1 MSLSKSSIVMSIEEN
16 EFKKLC
22 PGFEP
27 LMTTIP
33 AEPGRRIIAIGD
45 THGDWKITIRALLLA
60 KVIRID
66 SKGEP
71 HWAAEPKNTIVV
83 QLGDQVDRCRP
94 GVYPCSSATATENDE
109 ASDIRILYLFTHLDK
124 EARRVGGAVYS
135 LLGNHELM
143 NVNGDIRYA
152 SRANLDSA
160 AAKLGIKNGE
170 EARRKEFA
178 PGGKIAKM
186 MACTRSSIIIIGETI
201 FAHAGVVPALF
212 NHLPTGDNRDH
223 GIYWFNTQIRKWLL
237 GQINDSNVETITTS
251 MEISPFWTRIL
262 GKIPSSISKEHPDC
276 EKYLAPVFQALDIG
290 RMVIGHTPQIQSKE
304 MANTTCSNKLARV
317 DIASSQAFE
326 GLDGREKGKLRPVQV
341 AEIIVGG
348 NISIIRE

>member
-1 MSLSKSSIVMSIEEN
+1 MSNEEN
-16 EFKKLC
+16 EFKQLC

-27 LMTTIP
+27 LITTIP
-33 AEPGRRIIAIGD
+33 AEQGRRIIAIGD
-45 THGDWKITIRALLLA
+45 THGDWKITLRALLLA
-60 KVIRID
+60 NVIRID

-71 HWAAEPKNTIVV
+71 HWDAEPKNTIVV
-83 QLGDQVDRCRP
+83 QLGDQIDRCRP
-94 GVYPCSSATATENDE
+94 GIQPCSSATTTKNDE

-124 EARRVGGAVYS
+124 EARKVGGAVYS

-143 NVNGDIRYA
+143 NVQGDIRYV
-152 SRANLDSA
+152 SKANLDASA
-160 AAKLGIKNGE
+160 VNLGIKNGE
-170 EARRKEFA
+170 DARRKEFA

-212 NHLPTGDNRDH
+212 NNLPVGDTSSH

-237 GQINDSNVETITTS
+237 GQINDSNVSTITKS

-262 GKIPSSISKEHPDC
+262 GKIPANLSKDHPDC
-276 EKYLAPVFQALDIG
+276 EKHLAPVFQALDIG
-290 RMVIGHTPQIQSKE
+290 RMVIGHTPQIQGKD
-304 MANTTCSNKLARV
+304 MANTTCSNKLARI

-326 GLDGREKGKLRPVQV
+326 GLDGRQKGKIRPVQV

-348 NISIIRE
+348 GVSILRE